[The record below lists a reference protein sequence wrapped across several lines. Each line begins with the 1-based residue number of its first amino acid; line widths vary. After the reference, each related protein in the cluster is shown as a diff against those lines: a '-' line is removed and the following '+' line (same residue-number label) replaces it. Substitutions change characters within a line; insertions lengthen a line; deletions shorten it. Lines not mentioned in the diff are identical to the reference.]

1 MIEYNMIFWRTVTLV
16 ISPGVFFISDLA
28 ERQLFMAGSVLLLD
42 ILVVTIYDKKIY
54 VIFVLKTSFRP
65 GCFFRLQ

>member
-1 MIEYNMIFWRTVTLV
+1 M

-42 ILVVTIYDKKIY
+42 ILVVTIYDKKNLCHLC
-54 VIFVLKTSFRP
+54 VEDQF
-65 GCFFRLQ
+65 